1 MGILPD
7 GLFTLQGLWFLLAGV
22 FLIGYSITDGF
33 DLGSAF
39 PMIFMKKEHDRIA
52 LYNSVAPVWDGNEV
66 WLIAGGGMLF
76 AAFPTVYAASFSGF
90 YLAILIVLWALIGRA
105 VAFEYRNKRESMTWR
120 HTFDFIYWLGNVI
133 PAILFGVAVGNA
145 VVGVPIDQDGVYHG
159 TFFTLL
165 RPVPLAMGLVSFF
178 MFAMHGAAYLLLKT
192 EGAVFEMAK
201 KYAGISVTGY
211 VLSVILTNILAMGEA
226 PYLYKNYFTYPVLFV
241 IPLAMFIGVVL
252 YVYLL
257 KSGKYDKMVY
267 ASGVVNAFTVLNVA
281 CASFPVLMRSS
292 INPDYSLTIFNAS
305 SSTLTLTVML
315 IVTIIFMPIVLYY
328 TRYAYKV
335 FSGKV
340 SGEKSYY

>member
-7 GLFTLQGLWFLLAGV
+7 ALFTLQGLWFLIAGV

-33 DLGSAF
+33 DLGSAL
-39 PMIFMKKEHDRIA
+39 PMIFMKNEYDRTV

-66 WLIAGGGMLF
+66 WLIAGGGLLF

-90 YLAILIVLWALIGRA
+90 YLAILLVLWALIGR
-105 VAFEYRNKRESMTWR
+105 AFEYRNKRESMAWY
-120 HTFDFIYWLGNVI
+120 HTFDFIYWLGNAL

-165 RPVPLAMGLVSFF
+165 RPVPIAMGLVSLF

-192 EGAVFEMAK
+192 EGSVFEIAK
-201 KYAGISVTGY
+201 KYAKISVAGY
-211 VLSVILTNILAMGEA
+211 VLSILLTNTLAILQA
-226 PYLYKNYFTYPVLFV
+226 PYLYKNYFAYPVLFV
-241 IPLAMFIGVVL
+241 IPLIMLVGIAL
-252 YVYLL
+252 YIFWL
-257 KSGKYDKMVY
+257 KSGNYDNMVY
-267 ASGVVNAFTVLNVA
+267 ASGLINAFTVLNVA
-281 CASFPVLMRSS
+281 CASFPVLMRST
-292 INPDYSLTIFNAS
+292 INPKYSLTIFNAS
-305 SSTLTLTVML
+305 SSNLTLIVML
-315 IVTIIFMPIVLYY
+315 IVTVIFMPIVLLY

-335 FSGKV
+335 FGGKV

>member
-33 DLGSAF
+33 DLGSSF
-39 PMIFMKKEHDRIA
+39 PMIFMKNEHDRIA

-90 YLAILIVLWALIGRA
+90 YIAILLVLWALIGRA
-105 VAFEYRNKRESMTWR
+105 FSFEFRNKRESMTWR
-120 HTFDFIYWLGNVI
+120 HTFDFIYWVGNVL

-145 VVGVPIDQDGVYHG
+145 VIGVPIDKDAVYHG

-201 KYAGISVTGY
+201 KYANISVIGY
-211 VLSVILTNILAMGEA
+211 VLAVLLTNVLAISEA
-226 PYLYKNYFTYPVLFV
+226 PYLYKNYFEYPIFFA
-241 IPLAMFIGVVL
+241 IPLLMFLGVIL
-252 YVYLL
+252 YVYML
-257 KSGKYDKMVY
+257 KSGKYDKIVY
-267 ASGVVNAFTVLNVA
+267 ASGLVNAFTVLNVA

-292 INPDYSLTIFNAS
+292 INPEYNLTVFNAS
-305 SSTLTLTVML
+305 SSTLTLIVML
-315 IVTIIFMPIVLYY
+315 IVTVILMPIVLFY

>member
-7 GLFTLQGLWFLLAGV
+7 GLFTLQGLWFLIAGV

-39 PMIFMKKEHDRIA
+39 PMIFMKSEYDRIA

-66 WLIAGGGMLF
+66 WLIAGGGLLF

-90 YLAILIVLWALIGRA
+90 YLAILLVLWALIGRA
-105 VAFEYRNKRESMTWR
+105 VAFEYRNKRESMAWR
-120 HTFDFIYWLGNVI
+120 HTFDFIYWLGNVL
-133 PAILFGVAVGNA
+133 PAILFGCAVGNA
-145 VVGVPIDQDGVYHG
+145 VVGVPIDQDAVDHD
-159 TFFTLL
+159 TFFALL
-165 RPVPLAMGLVSFF
+165 RPVPLAMGLVSLF

-192 EGAVFEMAK
+192 EGSVFEMAK
-201 KYAGISVTGY
+201 KYANISVVGY
-211 VLSVILTNILAMGEA
+211 VVSVILTNILAMQEA
-226 PYLYKNYFTYPVLFV
+226 PFLYKNYFAYPILFA
-241 IPLAMFIGVVL
+241 IPLMMFVGVVL
-252 YVYLL
+252 YVSLL
-257 KSGKYDKMVY
+257 KSGKYEKMVY
-267 ASGVVNAFTVLNVA
+267 ASGLVNAFTVLNVA

-292 INPDYSLTIFNAS
+292 INPDYNLTIFNAS
-305 SSTLTLTVML
+305 SSNLTLIVML
-315 IVTIIFMPIVLYY
+315 IVTAIFLPLVLFY